1 METEKTKKPEPIHKE
16 RLLNDSHITVDRK
29 KAMESLFDYLS
40 LAAYSDKTYF
50 RQAEKG
56 TYLCPPNFCNVFITI
71 ANIYASDKYKY
82 NRIRK
87 ILKNYNSASYQD
99 VEFLFLSIANSDKL
113 IMSDEQKKQQ
123 QRIKV
128 AHGILMKLSYI
139 EVAYIPKLT
148 FLKKYNKENRTIKQE
163 LLAYVLDETQST
175 IASLEIKELDQK
187 IDEISI
193 SWILTDTI

>member
-16 RLLNDSHITVDRK
+16 RLLNDSHITVDSK
-29 KAMESLFDYLS
+29 KAMESLFNYLS

-56 TYLCPPNFCNVFITI
+56 TYLCPPYFCNVFVTI
-71 ANIYASDKYKY
+71 ATLYASDKYKY

-113 IMSDEQKKQQ
+113 IMPDEQQ

-148 FLKKYNKENRTIKQE
+148 LLKKYNKENRTIKQE

-175 IASLEIKELDQK
+175 IASLEIKKLDQE

-193 SWILTDTI
+193 S